1 MAAFCFLAPTVANLR
16 QHSPSTSAQG
26 IHGISG
32 QGWGPWLI
40 EDYKTA
46 PPFPMEVFDTIMEK
60 VGFMDLMRCKLMCH
74 SWWKGID
81 GMRPSAKAAI
91 RRKVEA
97 LQI

>member
-1 MAAFCFLAPTVANLR
+1 MGYGMQDSLRRMELTNVDLTKMQSDQTANFR
-16 QHSPSTSAQG
+16 
-26 IHGISG
+26 
-32 QGWGPWLI
+32 
-40 EDYKTA
+40 
-46 PPFPMEVFDTIMEK
+46 MEVFDTIMEK